1 MLRRSQLI
9 DRNPIVWLGN
19 PGCAG
24 RRAGTSAPTL
34 DLTEKAF
41 EMTGIAGKAL
51 TEAISTFLFVFSII
65 GAVNSG
71 SPLTPLAIG
80 LALGVLVYAA
90 GHISGA
96 HLNPA
101 VSFGVLLR
109 GGISVVDFV
118 AYIVAQFIG
127 GALAALVSFVVWPH
141 AEKATKISVGPAFLV
156 EALFTLV
163 LVWVVLNVATSK
175 DNDNNSFYGLA
186 IGGTVFVG
194 ATAVGGISGGGF
206 NPAVALGLS
215 ISGQFDWANLWL
227 YIVAPLVGAAVA
239 ALLFRVL
246 SSNDSKASA

>member
-1 MLRRSQLI
+1 
-9 DRNPIVWLGN
+9 
-19 PGCAG
+19 
-24 RRAGTSAPTL
+24 
-34 DLTEKAF
+34 
-41 EMTGIAGKAL
+41 MTGIAGKAL

-80 LALGVLVYAA
+80 LALMVLVYAA

-101 VSFGVLLR
+101 VSLGVLIR
-109 GGISVVDFV
+109 GAIGVGDFV
-118 AYIVAQFIG
+118 AYVIAQFVG
-127 GALAALVSFVVWPH
+127 GALAALVSFAVWPH
-141 AEKATKISVGPAFLV
+141 AEKAAKIEVGPAFLV
-156 EALFTLV
+156 EALVTLV

-175 DNDNNSFYGLA
+175 DNENNSFYGLA

-215 ISGQFDWANLWL
+215 ISGQFDVANLWL

-246 SSNDSKASA
+246 SSNDAKAAA